1 MSEVVAAFPPAT
13 VRARKSSK
21 WIDIVEQVKQLTD
34 NEETEGWAYVGEY
47 SPGVA
52 THIRRGKYKQFLPD
66 DLQGISPEVYMSLH
80 WEVTTRKTGD
90 GWKNAVY
97 IRWIG

>member
-1 MSEVVAAFPPAT
+1 
-13 VRARKSSK
+13 
-21 WIDIVEQVKQLTD
+21 
-34 NEETEGWAYVGEY
+34 VGEY
-47 SPGVA
+47 SPCVA
-52 THIRRGKYKQFLPD
+52 THIRRGTYKQFLPE

-90 GWKNAVY
+90 GRKNAVY